1 MKKAVRSLAGMIAC
15 ITTMLFLAGC
25 TKPAVQAP
33 AVTPTAT
40 VYQPQVQ
47 TNAIDVSSTLIG
59 FIIPQSDDMAICT
72 AMHGFL
78 RTAENLGYPAKLY
91 RADAGA
97 QSVAAVEQAAAEGC
111 KGLLIWDPNGV
122 NVKAIERAAALTLP
136 VVVPYHSISD
146 VGVTAN
152 VVADLMGYTE
162 EIALGLAERMVEREC
177 KAGKILVYGREP
189 QAAYEMFKESI
200 DSYYPQYNVG
210 YFVRTAADEQAAIDE
225 LSEYILWNRDI
236 KGLFCVDSD
245 GAKIAVSARSK
256 AQSTFKKEGAPE
268 ASTSS
273 KPLVTPAATLG
284 SGASTAVPGSST
296 PTAASPAATPVPPGL
311 IKSITISVAGY
322 GISDE
327 TIALVRSEDVYAFV
341 LEPYYEASAQSL
353 MLLDRVLSGESVPAV
368 TRVNMPIV
376 RKATIDKYAFIYD
389 QVQSWF
395 ALTV

>member
-1 MKKAVRSLAGMIAC
+1 MTKAVRGLACMIAC
-15 ITTMLFLAGC
+15 ITSLLFLAGC
-25 TKPAVQAP
+25 AKTAVQETA
-33 AVTPTAT
+33 ATPTAT

-47 TNAIDVSSTLIG
+47 TNAIDVSNTLIG
-59 FIIPQSDDMAICT
+59 FIIPQSDDIAICT

-91 RADAGA
+91 RADTGA

-122 NVKAIERAAALTLP
+122 NAKATERAAALTLP
-136 VVVPYHSISD
+136 VVVPYHSVSD
-146 VGVTAN
+146 TGVTAN

-177 KAGKILVYGREP
+177 KAGKILVYGRDP

-200 DSYYPQYNVG
+200 ASYYPQYNVG
-210 YFVRTAADEQAAIDE
+210 YFIRTAADDQAAIDE

-273 KPLVTPAATLG
+273 KPLVTPAATPSLG
-284 SGASTAVPGSST
+284 T
-296 PTAASPAATPVPPGL
+296 PTTASPAATPVPSGL

-353 MLLDRVLSGESVPAV
+353 MLLDRIISGESVPAV